1 MVRHT
6 VDHAGSDPDV
16 EQSDFEP
23 GGMGE
28 GRPVE
33 HLIRIGALGLG
44 HGGILVM
51 LLRLHKRTLILTI
64 GNPRI
69 ACGKLGF

>member
-6 VDHAGSDPDV
+6 VDHAGGDPNV

-23 GGMGE
+23 RGMGE

-33 HLIRIGALGLG
+33 HLIRVGALGLG

-51 LLRLHKRTLILTI
+51 LLRLHKRTLILSI